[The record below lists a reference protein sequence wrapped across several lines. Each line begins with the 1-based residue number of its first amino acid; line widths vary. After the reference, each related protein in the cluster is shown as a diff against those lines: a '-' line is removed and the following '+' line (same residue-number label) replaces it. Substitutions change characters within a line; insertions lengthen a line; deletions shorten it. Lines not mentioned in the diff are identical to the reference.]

1 MMKDIM
7 SHGLLQLNEK
17 SRLRGDNLQGSI
29 ANPSSSSFVHWWMN
43 PAAKARKKHVL
54 PTTTAAL
61 AKNLM
66 PKAMKKKEALFT
78 GQPVRNSKA

>member
-17 SRLRGDNLQGSI
+17 LSLRGANLQGSI

-43 PAAKARKKHVL
+43 PAAKARKKHAL
-54 PTTTAAL
+54 PTTAL

-66 PKAMKKKEALFT
+66 PKAMKKKEAPFT